1 MQNLPEPKVLDA
13 ALSIWRYHC
22 LDENIPRDI
31 STFDLIV
38 GLGSYDTR
46 VAERCAELYQNAI
59 SDKIVFTG
67 AFGNWTKD
75 HFDKTEAETFAEVAM
90 SHGVPEDNIVLEDK
104 ATNTGENITNVK
116 AMFPKAKTV
125 VFVTKPQMQRRCRAT
140 VEKQWPD
147 IKAVVTAPN
156 HTIVSQPVGDM
167 DLEKV
172 VHELVGTHWR
182 TRAYAKLGYQTKQD
196 ADELAE
202 EAFKALVEQ
211 GYTKHLP
218 DDWEDVLSDELS
230 ENLTENL
237 AEDLVD
243 ELVEDLAAE
252 ELQEA

>member
-90 SHGVPEDNIVLEDK
+90 
-104 ATNTGENITNVK
+104 ITPTARSITLPRMMKFLNSFN
-116 AMFPKAKTV
+116 MF
-125 VFVTKPQMQRRCRAT
+125 F
-140 VEKQWPD
+140 
-147 IKAVVTAPN
+147 
-156 HTIVSQPVGDM
+156 
-167 DLEKV
+167 
-172 VHELVGTHWR
+172 
-182 TRAYAKLGYQTKQD
+182 
-196 ADELAE
+196 
-202 EAFKALVEQ
+202 
-211 GYTKHLP
+211 
-218 DDWEDVLSDELS
+218 LS
-230 ENLTENL
+230 
-237 AEDLVD
+237 VY
-243 ELVEDLAAE
+243 
-252 ELQEA
+252 

>member
-1 MQNLPEPKVLDA
+1 MGQ
-13 ALSIWRYHC
+13 
-22 LDENIPRDI
+22 
-31 STFDLIV
+31 
-38 GLGSYDTR
+38 
-46 VAERCAELYQNAI
+46 
-59 SDKIVFTG
+59 
-67 AFGNWTKD
+67 
-75 HFDKTEAETFAEVAM
+75 
-90 SHGVPEDNIVLEDK
+90 GVPEEDIVIEDK
-104 ATNTGENITNVK
+104 ATNTGENISNVK
-116 AMFPKAKTV
+116 AMFPDIKTV

-196 ADELAE
+196 ADERAE

-218 DDWEDVLSDELS
+218 EDWEDVLSEELS
-230 ENLTENL
+230 EDVPEELS
-237 AEDLVD
+237 EDLD
-243 ELVEDLAAE
+243 SE

>member
-31 STFDLIV
+31 QTFDLIV

-46 VAERCAELYQNAI
+46 VAERCAELYQNAV

-75 HFDKTEAETFAEVAM
+75 KFDKTEAETFADVAM
-90 SHGVPEDNIVLEDK
+90 EHGVPEEDIVIEDK
-104 ATNTGENITNVK
+104 ATNTGENILNVK
-116 AMFPKAKTV
+116 EMFPKSKTV

-167 DLEKV
+167 DLDKV

-182 TRAYAKLGYQTKQD
+182 TRAYAKLGYQTQQD
-196 ADELAE
+196 ADERAE

-218 DDWEDVLSDELS
+218 DDWEDVLSEDESEELTEALS
-230 ENLTENL
+230 EEL
-237 AEDLVD
+237 AEDLD
-243 ELVEDLAAE
+243 SE
-252 ELQEA
+252 ELEEA